1 MENGEKNSKK
11 NYFVRAIYEVFPHI
25 PKNRANKSIRKKL
38 EGIGELL
45 PYDDN
50 LSIIKDFKSPEKIG
64 ADLLKG
70 MLEDNKHRMER
81 LEDKAKVQIA
91 GITIAISIMF
101 GVAGNIKDIAHNSTC
116 FKWVAFTVL
125 IASVV
130 YMFSAGLEAI
140 NMLTNKNVFYY
151 LPYNISERTEEEMRQ
166 SYNAVI
172 AKNQLQ
178 NTIRNN
184 EISTS
189 YALMRNAIL
198 LLIVVFIA
206 WIIPIE

>member
-1 MENGEKNSKK
+1 MENGEKNAKK
-11 NYFVRAIYEVFPHI
+11 NPFVRAIYEVLPHI
-25 PKNRANKSIRKKL
+25 PKNRANKSIRKKIDS
-38 EGIGELL
+38 IGSML
-45 PYDDN
+45 PYEDD
-50 LSIIKDFKSPEKIG
+50 LSVLKGFNSPERVEI
-64 ADLLKG
+64 DLLKG

-101 GVAGNIKDIAHNSTC
+101 GVAGNLKEISRDSAC
-116 FKWVAFTVL
+116 FKWVAFAVL
-125 IASVV
+125 VVSVI
-130 YMFSAGLEAI
+130 YMFSSGLEAI
-140 NMLTNKNVFYY
+140 NLLTNKNVFYY
-151 LPYNISERTEEEMRQ
+151 PPYNISEQTDEETRK

-189 YALMRNAIL
+189 YALMRNAIF
-198 LLIVVFIA
+198 LLILVFVA
-206 WIIPIE
+206 WTIPIG